1 MNFIFGAEIN
11 NRQII
16 LENPSEFWK
25 FARKFEGKKIQLL
38 LRKYT
43 TSRSLKQNAY
53 YFGVVVPIIADWAGE
68 DDKESIH
75 QALKEKFLKVRDS
88 KGLKIIQSTT
98 KLNTTEFEIYLGKV
112 KRWASVD
119 CGLIIPEP
127 SRVLEV
133 K

>member
-1 MNFIFGAEIN
+1 MNFIFSAIIE

-25 FARKFEGKKIQLL
+25 FAKKFEGKKIQLV

-68 DDKESIH
+68 DDRESIH
-75 QALKEKFLKVRDS
+75 QALKEKFLKVRNS
-88 KGLKIIQSTT
+88 KGLKIVQSTT
-98 KLNTTEFEIYLGKV
+98 KLTTTEFEIYLERV
-112 KRWASVD
+112 KRWASMD